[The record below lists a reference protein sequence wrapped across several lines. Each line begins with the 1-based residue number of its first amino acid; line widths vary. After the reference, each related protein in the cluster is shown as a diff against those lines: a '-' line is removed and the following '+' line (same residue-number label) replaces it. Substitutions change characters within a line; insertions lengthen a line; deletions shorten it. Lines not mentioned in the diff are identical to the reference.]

1 MVKNIIIVCDC
12 GYWFKITVLCAQM
25 EAKAQ
30 FGAGGK
36 GVDRIYVT

>member
-1 MVKNIIIVCDC
+1 MVKNTITVCDC
-12 GYWFKITVLCAQM
+12 GYWFKNTVFCAQM

-36 GVDRIYVT
+36 GVDIIYVI